1 MNNGVQKGSEEE
13 KFLLLR
19 NYDLW
24 CHLSDEEYDELN
36 IAHHFIEAKKGD
48 YIYFDSH
55 HLNKIYFVKDG
66 YIKIGYINDKGDE
79 IVKEIIKEGEIFGQ
93 FSLEKNNL
101 NGEFARAYKG
111 NVSLCAFN
119 IDDFEKL
126 LKKRPDLAIRYSKQV
141 GEKLRRAEFRLV
153 TMLNKDVR
161 SRLLAFFYNLAI
173 MDGYDGMKNSYS
185 INNFLTHDD
194 IAKLIGSARQTVT
207 SFINQLEEEGLLKLT
222 RKKILLPDMKKL
234 QQLVIVT

>member
-1 MNNGVQKGSEEE
+1 MSTDD

-24 CHLSDEEYDELN
+24 CEMSDDEYEELN
-36 IAHHFIEAKKGD
+36 VAHHFIDAKKGD

-55 HLNKIYFVKDG
+55 HLNKLYFVKDG
-66 YIKIGYINDKGDE
+66 YIKIGYIDE
-79 IVKEIIKEGEIFGQ
+79 EGNEIIKEIIKEGEIFGQ
-93 FSLEKNNL
+93 FALERNNL

-111 NVSLCAFN
+111 DVSLCAFS

-126 LKKRPDLAIRYSKQV
+126 LMKKPMLAIKYSKQM

-153 TMLNKDVR
+153 NMLNKDVR
-161 SRLLAFFYNLAI
+161 SRLLAFFYNLAM
-173 MDGYDGMKNSYS
+173 MDGYDYKSVSYTLD
-185 INNFLTHDD
+185 NFLTHDD

-207 SFINQLEEEGLLKLT
+207 TFINQLELEGIIKIT
-222 RKKILLPDMKKL
+222 RKKIVLPDVKKIEK
-234 QQLVIVT
+234 LVIVT

>member
-1 MNNGVQKGSEEE
+1 MNGEE

-24 CHLSDEEYDELN
+24 CHLSDEEYNELN

-66 YIKIGYINDKGDE
+66 YIKIGYIDEKGDE
-79 IVKEIIKEGEIFGQ
+79 IIKEIIKEGELFGQ
-93 FSLEKNNL
+93 FALEKNNL

-111 NVSLCAFN
+111 DVSLCAFT
-119 IDDFEKL
+119 IEDFEKL
-126 LKKRPDLAIRYSKQV
+126 LKKRPDLAIKFSKQV
-141 GEKLRRAEFRLV
+141 GEKLRRAEFRLI

-161 SRLLAFFYNLAI
+161 SRSLAFFYNLAI
-173 MDGYDGMKNSYS
+173 MDGYDGSAVSYTM
-185 INNFLTHDD
+185 NNFLTHDD

-207 SFINQLEEEGLLKLT
+207 SFINQLEEEGLLKIS
-222 RKKILLPDMKKL
+222 RKKIFIPDVMKL
-234 QQLVIVT
+234 QKLVVVT

>member
-1 MNNGVQKGSEEE
+1 MDNEE

-55 HLNKIYFVKDG
+55 HLNKLYFVKDG
-66 YIKIGYINDKGDE
+66 YIKIGYIDEKGDE
-79 IVKEIIKEGEIFGQ
+79 IIKEIIKEGEIFGQ
-93 FSLEKNNL
+93 FALEKNNL

-111 NVSLCAFN
+111 NVSLCAFS
-119 IDDFEKL
+119 IEDFEKL
-126 LKKRPDLAIRYSKQV
+126 LKKRPDLAIKYSKQV
-141 GEKLRRAEFRLV
+141 GEKLRRAEFRLI
-153 TMLNKDVR
+153 TMLNRDVR
-161 SRLLAFFYNLAI
+161 SRLLAFFYHLAI
-173 MDGYDGMKNSYS
+173 MDGYDGRNVSHT

-207 SFINQLEEEGLLKLT
+207 TFINQLEEEGVLKIS
-222 RKKILLPDMKKL
+222 RKKILIPDVKKL
-234 QQLVIVT
+234 QQLVVVT